1 MKYHYQF
8 VSKTSARIELIPEK
22 ESERKLIAGLVL
34 NGKTDDVLNQ
44 LFVKGLANYE
54 ADVTLTETVF
64 MNFPTVALCR
74 FKAFKVAN
82 SKPLNQKIQIQLALD
97 L

>member
-22 ESERKLIAGLVL
+22 DSEKKLIASLALNGQTDEVL
-34 NGKTDDVLNQ
+34 NE

-64 MNFPTVALCR
+64 MNIPTVALCR
-74 FKAFKVAN
+74 FKVFKATS
-82 SKPLNQKIQIQLALD
+82 SKSLTQKIQVQ
-97 L
+97 

>member
-22 ESERKLIAGLVL
+22 DSEKKLIADLAL
-34 NGKTDDVLNQ
+34 NGKTDEVLNE

-64 MNFPTVALCR
+64 MSFPTVA
-74 FKAFKVAN
+74 
-82 SKPLNQKIQIQLALD
+82 
-97 L
+97 